1 MASAEPSAPRASPIP
16 LGSFAACVSDS
27 FLSAA
32 FCAQSDFYARGLRG
46 LMPGMREQTT
56 LM

>member
-16 LGSFAACVSDS
+16 SSFAACVSDS